1 MRAGLLTTRVHIIAN
16 TGAPDALGQPTEV
29 WTLAQ
34 SVWADVRYKTGLQS
48 LDADRLGSD
57 HRASVR
63 IRQTPCSKGITSGMR
78 AVIGGTLT
86 GNTVTGG
93 TVYRI
98 TAAQPQG
105 REAVDLVCEAV

>member
-1 MRAGLLTTRVHIIAN
+1 MRASSLSTRVHIIAN
-16 TGAPDALGQPTEV
+16 TGTPDALGQPTEA
-29 WTLAQ
+29 WTWVQ

-57 HRASVR
+57 NRASIR
-63 IRQTPCSKGITSGMR
+63 IRQTPCAKGITTAMR

-86 GNTVTGG
+86 GTTVTGG

-98 TAAQPQG
+98 AGTAPQG
-105 REAVDLVCEAV
+105 REAIDLVCDSV